1 MIIIKCLSVNQNQ
14 QFYRKVHFFMFKKK
28 VVSRF
33 LKYVY
38 RELFCHTWLFFYL
51 TYLWISCSICCL
63 QLNASDVEWSILS
76 SSDICRFPTFSVG
89 NLTRDSVR
97 DALIRGITADQVQ
110 RGDFLY
116 LIWYIISFYTSTFI
130 LFIGGKAPL
139 GVLSIQYQYLYIYIY
154 DSQWNVL
161 IVIDKRS
168 D

>member
-1 MIIIKCLSVNQNQ
+1 
-14 QFYRKVHFFMFKKK
+14 MFKKK

-110 RGDFLY
+110 RGDFFISHLISSVFTHQPLY
-116 LIWYIISFYTSTFI
+116 CL
-130 LFIGGKAPL
+130 L
-139 GVLSIQYQYLYIYIY
+139 GEKRLSVFCLYSINICIYIYIY
-154 DSQWNVL
+154 IYM
-161 IVIDKRS
+161 IVSETFWLLLTNDQINCPQ
-168 D
+168 